1 MKLLKNQH
9 FACLAALLWI
19 VLGACG
25 SPEPEASSGPS
36 DPGDPASDAASSETP
51 PATATT
57 DRVPF
62 VDRTAETGLDFVH
75 ANGMTGRFYIVEVTA
90 AGCGMADVDGDGDL
104 DLYLPQGRLLEPGAT
119 PEDALVPLPDGP
131 LLDRLYRNDL
141 STDADGRPVLQ
152 FTDVTEASG
161 IVGDGYGM
169 GVASGDYDHDGDVDL
184 YVTQVGSNRL
194 WRNRGDGTFTDATA
208 AAGADD
214 PRWSVPASFFDFDRD
229 GRLDLFVGNYLDFS
243 PESHKTCLSVTGAPD
258 YCGPSAY
265 RPVPDRLLANRSDG
279 TFEDVTRRSGLF
291 RAHGPALGSVAADFD
306 LDGRLDLYVAN
317 DGQDNQ
323 MWMNRGDGTFEDRS
337 VMAGTAVSGEGV
349 PEGSMG
355 VVAADFNA
363 DGADDL
369 FMTHIAGET
378 NTIYENQGDALF
390 RDASIATGLGA
401 PSKPATGFGTAAV
414 DFDNDG
420 LLDVVTVN
428 GAVRTVEEQARRGD
442 VYPLAQRNQIF
453 RNLGGGR
460 FEDLSDAAGE
470 PFALEEVS
478 RGLAYGDVDND
489 GDTDLLILNS
499 NGPARLLI
507 NQVGQDRPW
516 IGVRLLESTGTRDAL
531 GARVVL
537 RRSGAPDLW
546 RRVAG
551 DGSFASANDPR
562 VLFGLGDAPQA
573 DGLDVYWPSGR
584 RETFP
589 PPPSGRYTPLTEGR
603 GTSLDS
609 PGSTP

>member
-9 FACLAALLWI
+9 FACLAALLGI

-25 SPEPEASSGPS
+25 SPEPETSS
-36 DPGDPASDAASSETP
+36 DPSASETA
-51 PATATT
+51 PATPAGATA

-75 ANGMTGRFYIVEVTA
+75 TNGMTGRFYIVEVTA

-119 PEDALVPLPDGP
+119 PDDALAPLPDGP
-131 LLDRLYRNDL
+131 LVDRLYRNDL
-141 STDADGRPVLQ
+141 STDADGRPILQ

-169 GVASGDYDHDGDVDL
+169 GVASADYDHDGDVDL
-184 YVTQVGSNRL
+184 YVTNLGSNRL

-243 PESHKTCLSVTGAPD
+243 PEDHKTCLSVTGAPD

-265 RPVPDRLLANRSDG
+265 RPVPDRLLANRGDG
-279 TFEDVTRRSGLF
+279 TFEDVTRRAGLF

-306 LDGRLDLYVAN
+306 LDGWLDLYVAN
-317 DGQDNQ
+317 DGQENQ
-323 MWMNRGDGTFEDRS
+323 MWMNRRDGTFEDRS

-363 DGADDL
+363 DGTDDL

-460 FEDLSDAAGE
+460 FEDLSDEAGE
-470 PFALEEVS
+470 PFAVQEVS

-546 RRVAG
+546 RRVAA

-562 VLFGLGDAPQA
+562 VLFGLGDAPEA
-573 DGLDVYWPSGR
+573 GGLDVYWPSGR

-589 PPPSGRYTPLTEGR
+589 PPPTGRYTTLTEGR
-603 GTSLDS
+603 GTPLDA
-609 PGSTP
+609 PGSMP